1 MRIRGDVNFSSFSAI
16 ILEQIEIGKTGLI
29 QGNDFAVHDGFFRKL
44 AERFDDER
52 ILTIERVVPTR

>member
-1 MRIRGDVNFSSFSAI
+1 MDACSLSAI